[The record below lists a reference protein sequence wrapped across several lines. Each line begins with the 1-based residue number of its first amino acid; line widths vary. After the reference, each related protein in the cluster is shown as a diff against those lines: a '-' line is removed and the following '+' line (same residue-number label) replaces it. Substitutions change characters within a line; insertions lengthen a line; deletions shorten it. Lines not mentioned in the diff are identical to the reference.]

1 MKFRFYQLLLVA
13 SLVFTILAMLD
24 PVVSFTESNG
34 AVSLMTNFKYT
45 EFATGNVS
53 RSVIAL
59 GILLIFT
66 ALINVL
72 GLFLSLFNNFEML
85 KRTTILTMLLH
96 AGYYVLFL
104 IYTLVLADSASMDVK
119 APMLYPF
126 VALTLNLVAFM
137 MIRRCEAKIIA
148 KALGFRL
155 RD

>member
-1 MKFRFYQLLLVA
+1 MLLA

-24 PVVSFTESNG
+24 PVVSFSESNG
-34 AVSLMTNFKYT
+34 AVSVMSNFKY
-45 EFATGNVS
+45 EELATGDVS

-66 ALINVL
+66 AVVNVL
-72 GLFLSLFNNFEML
+72 GLFLSFYTNFEMQ
-85 KRTTILTMLLH
+85 KRVTILTMLLH

-104 IYTLVLADSASMDVK
+104 VYTLLLSDGASMDIK
-119 APMLYPF
+119 SPMLYPF
-126 VALTLNLVAFM
+126 IALTFNLVTFL
-137 MIRRCEAKIIA
+137 MIRRCEVKIIA